1 MKLLIV
7 GNEPDLLSAAQ
18 FLEQSGH
25 HCMTAPDVQQA
36 IDWVIKIKPE
46 LVITDFH
53 LPDGVGFQVIRHV
66 REALPQTPVILVS
79 EDLVQGMEEAALEVG
94 AAAYVR
100 KPLNIPA
107 LESLIKAVAKNPF
120 S

>member
-25 HCMTAPDVQQA
+25 HCRTAPDVQQA
-36 IDWVIKIKPE
+36 IDWVIKPE

-107 LESLIKAVAKNPF
+107 LESVIKAVAKNPF

>member
-7 GNEPDLLSAAQ
+7 GNQPDLLLAAQ
-18 FLEQSGH
+18 FLQQSGH
-25 HCMTAPDVQQA
+25 RCMAAPDVQQA
-36 IDWVIKIKPE
+36 IDWVIKTKPE

-100 KPLNIPA
+100 KPLNILA
-107 LESLIKAVAKNPF
+107 LESAIKAVAKTPF